1 MPKKILFFL
10 IPVFL
15 SCKSPPPG
23 AETPV
28 AGGGFWDSGR
38 FQNGLL
44 FPGISGG
51 HYVSR
56 NRAVELAL
64 RDAARRLSFYHSVE
78 VFLQFDETY
87 SRQFQGSRIDAVRE
101 LVHDEDYEKYVAA
114 LEFDPEQDV
123 YEDNN
128 VLFIRAGYTG
138 PDAPAVDYIPSL
150 QGSTKKPS
158 WIENPPFRIDG
169 CPASIGFAGPRLSY
183 KDTVTASYEDAVFAL
198 VQNYFYALI
207 AGQTD
212 AGGTFDDSSVSY
224 ASGVVKGF
232 YALETWTDPV
242 TGGIWTLAVAR
253 EVTSSSDVREP
264 EE

>member
-1 MPKKILFFL
+1 MPRKILILL
-10 IPVFL
+10 IPVLL
-15 SCKSPPPG
+15 SCKSLPPG

-28 AGGGFWDSGR
+28 PGGGFWDSGR

-44 FPGISGG
+44 FPGVSGG

-78 VFLQFDETY
+78 AFIQFDETY
-87 SRQFQGSRIDAVRE
+87 SRQFQGTRIDNARG

-123 YEDNN
+123 YEDRD

-150 QGSTKKPS
+150 WDSTKKPS
-158 WIENPPFRIDG
+158 WIKNPPSRIDG
-169 CPASIGFAGPRLSY
+169 YPAAVGFAGPRFSY
-183 KDTVTASYEDAVFAL
+183 KDTVTASYEDAVFTL
-198 VQNYFYALI
+198 VQNYFYALA

-212 AGGTFDDSSVSY
+212 AGRTFDDFSVSY

-232 YALETWTDPV
+232 YALETWTDSV